1 MTLPKT
7 NRFLPWFCTA
17 LALIPAAMMAYLGH
31 FSRMTYDDYCHI
43 RLGQELGAWEATV
56 YQFNTWTS
64 KFVGMFMQ
72 YSFSFAD
79 VSLPSIW
86 PALSLT
92 LWVAAAWWLVW
103 QGLAIVDVKSAR
115 MTFSL
120 SIAVLAV
127 AVCVNAFPSAQAFY
141 WHTSNQSYSMPL
153 AAITFTVALAAWTVQ
168 RNDTRL
174 YHVGVVG
181 VAISSFL
188 SAGFS
193 EMYLVSQVFLST
205 LFLIASPLLTRR
217 IRFYALGVW
226 IGTCVSLIIQ
236 LQSPGVLAR
245 MQHDQWKF
253 GDAVLRSDL
262 SLMDRLSSALR
273 LIPEAL
279 EETLRYVGTEESFA
293 GFVLLLCLGLLV
305 ALLRIKPGANPPV
318 TSGSSQST
326 APLWLLTISQVLFL
340 PVLWSHSSDSLT
352 FFGRFS
358 PAYAIVI
365 FLNIALLSGSII
377 AHLWFVARPS
387 PQYRRPELVLGM
399 LAAVCLILFALTQ
412 LRSIHHIAA
421 SYLFVSAIMTLGII
435 TWMLAGGK
443 ANWKIALTGPFAYC
457 FSVILAFVVVY
468 VALLG
473 RGFVS
478 PRILTMSTTFLV
490 LSGLAWGAGLG
501 LLMRRFAPLDVIL
514 MRPIKI
520 GCFGIICFIAASIAL
535 GKASHISAYAR
546 FASEWDD
553 RHQRI
558 IALRDAGEKNIVV
571 APLISASG
579 FASAEESPGD
589 TEHDCVKFYYGVESI
604 TESDS
609 A

>member
-1 MTLPKT
+1 MTSPRLK
-7 NRFLPWFCTA
+7 RVMPWIVVA
-17 LALIPAAMMAYLGH
+17 LALLPALTMAYLGH

-72 YSFSFAD
+72 YSFSIMG
-79 VSLPSIW
+79 VTIPSIW

-115 MTFSL
+115 MAFSL

-168 RNDTRL
+168 RHGKRL
-174 YHVGVVG
+174 YFFGIVGVF
-181 VAISSFL
+181 ICSFL

-193 EMYLVSQVFLST
+193 EMYLVSQVFLTT
-205 LFLIASPLLTRR
+205 LFLIASPLLPRR
-217 IRFYALGVW
+217 FRLCALGAW
-226 IGTCVSLIIQ
+226 IGTCVSLIVQ
-236 LQSPGVLAR
+236 LHSPGVLAR
-245 MQHDQWKF
+245 MRHDQWKF
-253 GDAVLRSDL
+253 GDAVLRTEL
-262 SLMDRLSSALR
+262 SLMDRLSSAFQ

-293 GFVLLLCLGLLV
+293 GFVLLLCLGLLL
-305 ALLRIKPGANPPV
+305 ALLQFKPCSNPPM
-318 TSGSSQST
+318 TADISQSQP
-326 APLWLLTISQVLFL
+326 PLWMLTISQILSL
-340 PVLWSHSSDSLT
+340 PILWSHLSDMPT
-352 FFGRFS
+352 VFGRFS
-358 PAYAIVI
+358 PAYSIVI
-365 FLNIALLSGSII
+365 FLNFALLFGAVIM
-377 AHLWFVARPS
+377 HLWLVARPS
-387 PQYRRPELVLGM
+387 PKHRSREFVQGILV
-399 LAAVCLILFALTQ
+399 AVCLILFALTQ
-412 LRSIHHIAA
+412 LRSIYHIAA
-421 SYLFVSAIMTLGII
+421 SYLFISAIVTLFII
-435 TWMLAGGK
+435 TWMLAEGK
-443 ANWKIALTGPFAYC
+443 VNRKVTLTGPIAYC
-457 FSVILAFVVVY
+457 LSVMLTLLVVY

-478 PRILTMSTTFLV
+478 PRILTMSTSVLV
-490 LSGLAWGAGLG
+490 VSGFAWGFSLG
-501 LLMRRFAPLDVIL
+501 FLLKCSSSINVNLLRI
-514 MRPIKI
+514 IKP
-520 GCFGIICFIAASIAL
+520 GCLGMIFFIAASITI
-535 GKASHISAYAR
+535 GKASHISAYAL

-553 RHQRI
+553 RHQNI
-558 IALRDAGEKNIVV
+558 LALRDAGQTNIVV
-571 APLISASG
+571 APLKSDSG

-589 TEHDCVKFYYGVESI
+589 PEHDCVKFYYGVESI
-604 TESDS
+604 KESNS